1 MLAETE
7 RHQDAHDDE
16 ERAET
21 DLRQKRL
28 AGLGARMLDFDYV
41 MPPLRPGLPPYRLH
55 LMCFLRKDEGRAS
68 LPAPQVAA
76 FLRALAAAL
85 GADLAAHEDTA
96 GGVAGLR
103 AAARPEGEEGVCAG
117 GSV

>member
-1 MLAETE
+1 
-7 RHQDAHDDE
+7 
-16 ERAET
+16 
-21 DLRQKRL
+21 
-28 AGLGARMLDFDYV
+28 MLDFDYV

-76 FLRALAAAL
+76 FLRELAAAL

-96 GGVAGLR
+96 GMMAAL
-103 AAARPEGEEGVCAG
+103 AARGDLHLLPLPRARRSEEHPSELQSLMRTSYAFFCLKKK
-117 GSV
+117 

>member
-55 LMCFLRKDEGRAS
+55 LMCFLRKAEGRSS
-68 LPAPQVAA
+68 LPATQVDGC
-76 FLRALAAAL
+76 LHR
-85 GADLAAHEDTA
+85 TA
-96 GGVAGLR
+96 R
-103 AAARPEGEEGVCAG
+103 AAGTQSRERRGEGTG
-117 GSV
+117 GTSHSG